1 MKRLLIACLVTVL
14 LAGALVAPVS
24 AQQEIDE
31 EPDNIIE
38 SGWPP
43 IDDAESL
50 NACTTIPQ
58 EMLIVMPED
67 LEHGL
72 VHAFEAAGVYED
84 PSVWTDEQLSDLA
97 SSWHANRESDNS
109 LNHYDGCHGN
119 IDVDCRYCKKLV
131 LGICLWWSRWFKCGT
146 HYSHCEDS
154 H

>member
-72 VHAFEAAGVYED
+72 M
-84 PSVWTDEQLSDLA
+84 
-97 SSWHANRESDNS
+97 
-109 LNHYDGCHGN
+109 
-119 IDVDCRYCKKLV
+119 
-131 LGICLWWSRWFKCGT
+131 
-146 HYSHCEDS
+146 
-154 H
+154 